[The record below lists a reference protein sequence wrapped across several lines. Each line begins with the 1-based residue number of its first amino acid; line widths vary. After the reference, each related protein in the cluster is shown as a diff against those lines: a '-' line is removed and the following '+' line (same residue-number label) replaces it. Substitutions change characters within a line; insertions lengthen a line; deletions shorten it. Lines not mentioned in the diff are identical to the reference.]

1 MIFLIKKYVFDGTGA
16 WVYIYKKSVCVC
28 GRGGGVGEEHGI
40 RGYYENKLNLIY

>member
-1 MIFLIKKYVFDGTGA
+1 MSLMVRGHGFTFTKR
-16 WVYIYKKSVCVC
+16 VCVC